1 MDRNRVRN
9 YKSGASKRRKLKE
22 NDMKSS
28 EELTKMKRMEQYF
41 NKNTSNDNNN
51 INEDEPCDTS
61 SDEVSNLME
70 IEVSSD
76 QLNNNNSVG
85 SHEDNV
91 DTDVFVDA
99 NNINM
104 TSDMD
109 DIGKWTL
116 KSSDQM
122 LEYWIQRG
130 SSLVRNCDKD
140 LFDKYSVKQHRK
152 GMEYIRKCSEGLFVK
167 QNVEVALRIYLVM
180 MVSNCSGE
188 RSFSKLNLIKDR
200 LRSSMKQERL
210 VHLSLMSIESD
221 ILRELNY
228 DDLINTFAASKARKE
243 SI

>member
-1 MDRNRVRN
+1 MRN

-22 NDMKSS
+22 NYMKSS

-109 DIGKWTL
+109 DIGKWPL
-116 KSSDQM
+116 KLSEQM

-130 SSLVRNCDKD
+130 SSSVRNCDKD

-167 QNVEVALRIYLVM
+167 QNRNGEMINRSWLCFSISKGSVFCFTCRLMRSSYDQ
-180 MVSNCSGE
+180 CSGSTS
-188 RSFSKLNLIKDR
+188 SFGEISSSKPD
-200 LRSSMKQERL
+200 E
-210 VHLSLMSIESD
+210 H
-221 ILRELNY
+221 
-228 DDLINTFAASKARKE
+228 
-243 SI
+243 